1 MTSEGESLS
10 RTQDPQSTRHRVRPR
25 RNDTARIQSFPR
37 HHAIEVVEEGRR
49 YCWGRRGDAYF
60 VWDKRKPG
68 ESLGHSGEA
77 GARREYRWLEQ
88 EAQIRRRR
96 RRTRLLIAAGLICV
110 AAAPTAIV
118 MYVNGSSSPSRAD
131 VGHTAGPERYVN
143 AEGGYGFRV
152 PTGWNVRTSA
162 STTQVTSPNDDIAI
176 SILVAPQGDI
186 DAVSDASIESIAA
199 TWTDTKIEASQPRTV
214 GDLPA
219 LSVGGTAVDDSG
231 TPIRF
236 LSIVIDSGTRNHAIW
251 VSVPEAYDAATFL
264 PSIDQI
270 LTTFRLLG
278 EA

>member
-1 MTSEGESLS
+1 MS

-25 RNDTARIQSFPR
+25 RNDTARIPSFPR
-37 HHAIEVVEEGRR
+37 HHAIEIVEEGRR
-49 YCWGRRGDAYF
+49 FSWGRRGDAYY

-77 GARREYRWLEQ
+77 GARREYLWLEQ
-88 EAQIRRRR
+88 EEQIRRRR
-96 RRTRLLIAAGLICV
+96 RRMRLLIAAGLICV

-118 MYVNGSSSPSRAD
+118 MYVNGSSSPSQAGG
-131 VGHTAGPERYVN
+131 GHTAGPERYVN

-152 PTGWNVRTSA
+152 PTGWTVQTSD
-162 STTQVTSPNDDIAI
+162 STTQVTSPNDTIAI
-176 SILVAPQGDI
+176 SVLVAPQGDI

-199 TWTDTKIEASQPRTV
+199 TWTGTKSEAPQPRTV

-219 LSVGGTAVDDSG
+219 LSVGGTAVDESG

-251 VSVPEAYDAATFL
+251 VSVPESWDAATLL
-264 PSIDQI
+264 PSIEQI
-270 LTTFRLLG
+270 LTSFKLLG
-278 EA
+278 QA